1 MSQFFGMLTLG
12 LLTLLCTSSPDD
24 PAPKAKVRS
33 QAKAK
38 PAVKAKRARTG
49 VVARDPDVPPPC
61 VHPQKVAAQGPPA
74 RSMPEFFERMGQNFM
89 NNPAGGFDSW
99 LGELARLEGPALE
112 GVTLTVDEERRAG
125 MKARE
130 EYLKR
135 AAADGHPI
143 VRDPKRIAYLQALV
157 DRLAARMKN
166 RDRYPRIEVTI
177 VDATI
182 SDGQSF
188 PGGFLV
194 FTSALLNEP
203 DEATVAGVV
212 AHELAHLD
220 LGHVLGYARRSKL
233 AEGGFSPPS
242 GFGMPMDR
250 AFTQQ
255 AALLGLMMNPFRP
268 EHELE
273 ADCTA
278 TSWMFLEGYDPI
290 ALGRWFERLNQRRA
304 DQPDNPFFS
313 FGRTHPYSLDR
324 RREVIERTAQLKR
337 WRPLAELGL
346 FADNLRRLEPKARDG
361 AAPAAK

>member
-1 MSQFFGMLTLG
+1 MSHIIGVLTLG
-12 LLTLLCTSSPDD
+12 FVILCPSQGDD
-24 PAPKAKVRS
+24 PPPKAKVRS
-33 QAKAK
+33 QAKPAAK
-38 PAVKAKRARTG
+38 ARRARS
-49 VVARDPDVPPPC
+49 VVVGSDPEVAPAC
-61 VHPQKVAAQGPPA
+61 VHPHKVAAQSPPA
-74 RSMPEFFERMGQNFM
+74 RSMPELFERMGQSFM
-89 NNPAGGFDSW
+89 TNPAGGFNSW
-99 LGELARLEGPALE
+99 LDELARLEGPALE
-112 GVTLTVDEERRAG
+112 GVTLTAEEERRAG
-125 MKARE
+125 LKARD

-166 RDRYPRIEVTI
+166 RDRYPKIEVTI
-177 VDATI
+177 VDAKI

-233 AEGGFSPPS
+233 AEGGFGPPS
-242 GFGMPMDR
+242 GFGMPIDK

-278 TSWMFLEGYDPI
+278 TTWMFLEGYDPA
-290 ALGRWFERLNQRRA
+290 ALGRWFERLNRRRA
-304 DQPDNPFFS
+304 DEPDNPFFS

-324 RREVIERTAQLKR
+324 RREVIDRTAQLKR